1 MKARV
6 PTLLPSHPYT
16 FSLLV
21 ALLAVAL
28 LLGWRL
34 RADGQGSYHSSSA
47 SGKYYDKHYDWQ
59 KGNYPPDTIRGE
71 AVDEARSGM
80 TLNRTPVTIR
90 TPECFP
96 AEPRDVFWQ
105 MDMVAGPDGKLQPL
119 NFDENGDGKV
129 DDKERNAIRGRNTW
143 LLWGGGNETFWDWLQ
158 TKGYGLTDFL
168 ILMDSRRRGS
178 RFKDAGLITQPGF
191 VQATEPILGL
201 YIDQPNPD
209 GSAILKPPPGPPVAT
224 GSSPSPSRAATDAYQ
239 SYYPKPEPEVFD
251 AQCRRLETPVYQPT
265 PPAGHYDELFVPWTT
280 PEERAKEWKGAS
292 SDDPFKDYVPEVV
305 RRKLP
310 KDGLDPT
317 VYGYPSG
324 IFGLRLMLNPDF
336 FAKTEAAATARSYWK
351 ERVEKTNG
359 QYYTSVQ
366 IHSDPKLVRPF
377 RVSMSCG
384 FCHIGPHPLNPP
396 KDPEKPEWANLSG
409 IIGAQYWDPQPAFG
423 NLVGR
428 PNFLHHFL
436 KSQAPGTVDT
446 SLVST
451 DQINN
456 TNIINAIFDVPA
468 RLTRAMNKPTELQS
482 KANLL
487 LPSIE
492 DPDTSNNPNGP
503 NKSRH
508 FPMVLFPGE
517 DSVGVWGAL
526 ARVPLNIGVFS
537 EQWMRCDN
545 PVIGFTPQRPFSIDV
560 SRKNSVYW
568 NVNEKYRVNY
578 MAAFFTLGS
587 KGIVTKSTAPMKLK
601 DAGPKEKIILPVCLP
616 APAPAQV
623 AMPGQSPA
631 PAQAAT
637 PGQSAAPVQVA
648 TLGKDELAKDGRDRL
663 VAGRTV
669 FLRNCA
675 ICHSSKQ
682 PDGFDLRFAREMAGG
697 WDKAPA
703 PAQPVYTLPMD
714 YRNWDS
720 FKQSPAYH
728 AYVEQI
734 NQLAGKSPSP
744 DSVDPFIENNFLSNE
759 LRIPVTLVGTYA
771 GRAMATNATTGQVWD
786 NYSSDTFKTL
796 PSVGKVRYFNPYRR
810 DASAVALDPYGTN
823 DEFDAPGNGPGY
835 FRPASLIS
843 LWATAPYF
851 HNNTLGF
858 YSHDPSVEG
867 RLKAFNDGIRKLL
880 WPEQRPLYS
889 RDGVSLPRHPGDLR
903 GEGSASAKNDPGYI
917 YRLPVD
923 TFVTFEPGFT
933 PLLVQSILIGYIG
946 IGPGMFLFWVLS
958 YGIWLLLALV
968 FIFLIFWGKARHAG
982 ILILLLAL
990 VFAALLIV
998 TGGGGGGGTMVGAL
1012 MAAATHMMSYA
1023 SGWLWLVV
1031 VALLAAGILLLLTRN
1046 ELKWLTKFIFIV
1058 ATLITLI
1065 VGIIANKFLTGELKD
1080 VPLPLAILPNSWLN
1094 ANYKGIDV
1102 GPIPRGTPVNLLMS
1116 IDPAKRAQVA
1126 PALVALLK
1134 ASVQIQK
1141 QHLAGE
1147 EAYAVIAKQ
1156 AGPALMAASKCPDF
1170 VLDHGHYFGETLNEE
1185 PKTNLKEWDEKNNDA
1200 KEALITFLK
1209 TL

>member
-1 MKARV
+1 MKAS
-6 PTLLPSHPYT
+6 LLSLLRSRGHT
-16 FSLLV
+16 FSFV
-21 ALLAVAL
+21 SIALLAVAL
-28 LLGWRL
+28 VLALRL
-34 RADGQGSYHSSSA
+34 RAHGQSSSYRSA
-47 SGKYYDKHYDWQ
+47 APGKDYAYRHYDWQ
-59 KGNYPPDTIRGE
+59 HGDYPPGTIKGE

-80 TLNRTPVTIR
+80 TLNRTPVSIR

-105 MDMVAGPDGKLQPL
+105 MDKVADRDGKLQPL
-119 NFDENGDGKV
+119 DFDENGDGKI
-129 DDKERNAIRGRNTW
+129 DDKERDAIRGRNTW
-143 LLWGGGNETFWDWLQ
+143 LLWGGGNETFWDWLE

-178 RFKDAGLITQPGF
+178 RFKEAGLITQPGF

-201 YIDQPNPD
+201 YIDQANPD
-209 GSAILKPPPGPPVAT
+209 GSAILKPPPDPSAAAAASPKSYAPTSGP
-224 GSSPSPSRAATDAYQ
+224 D

-251 AQCRRLETPVYQPT
+251 AQGRRLETPVYQPA
-265 PPAGHYDELFVPWTT
+265 PPAGHYDELFLPWTT
-280 PEERAKEWKGAS
+280 PEERAKEWTDTTKA
-292 SDDPFKDYVPEVV
+292 DPFKDYVPEAV

-336 FAKTEAAATARSYWK
+336 FAKTDKAAEARKYWK
-351 ERVEKTNG
+351 ERVEQTNG

-396 KDPEKPEWANLSG
+396 KDPEKPAWDNLSG
-409 IIGAQYWDPQPAFG
+409 IIGSQYWDPQPAFG

-468 RLTRAMNKPTELQS
+468 RLARAKNKPTELQS

-492 DPDTSNNPNGP
+492 DPETSNNPGGQ
-503 NKSRH
+503 NKNRH
-508 FPMVLFPGE
+508 FPMVLMPGE

-545 PVIGFTPQRPFSIDV
+545 PVLGFTPQRPFRV
-560 SRKNSVYW
+560 EVNRANSVYW
-568 NVNEKYRVNY
+568 NVNEKYRVGY
-578 MAAFFTLGS
+578 MAAFFTLGTQG
-587 KGIVTKSTAPMKLK
+587 KVLKSTAPMKLK
-601 DAGPKEKIILPVCLP
+601 DAGP
-616 APAPAQV
+616 
-623 AMPGQSPA
+623 PGQ
-631 PAQAAT
+631 AA
-637 PGQSAAPVQVA
+637 
-648 TLGKDELAKDGRDRL
+648 LAKDAPEKRF
-663 VAGRTV
+663 AGRKI
-669 FLRNCA
+669 FLNNCA

-682 PDGFDLRFAREMAGG
+682 PDGFDLRFERHLAGS
-697 WDKAPA
+697 WDKAPV
-703 PAQPVYTLPMD
+703 PTEPNRFIYTLPSD
-714 YRNWDS
+714 YRDWDS
-720 FKQSPAYH
+720 FKQSPSYRD
-728 AYVEQI
+728 YVMRI
-734 NQLAGKSPSP
+734 NQLAGEPSGP
-744 DSVDPFIENNFLSNE
+744 NPVDSFIKDNFLSNE

-771 GRAMATNATTGQVWD
+771 GRAMATNATAGQVWD
-786 NYSSDTFKTL
+786 NYSSDTFKKL
-796 PSVGKVRYFNPYRR
+796 PSVGKVRYFNPYRS
-810 DASAVALDPYGTN
+810 DARAVALDPYGTN
-823 DEFDAPGNGPGY
+823 DEFDAPSNGPGY

-843 LWATAPYF
+843 VWATAPYF
-851 HNNTLGF
+851 HNNTLGA
-858 YSHDPSVEG
+858 YTHDPSVEG
-867 RLKAFNDGIRKLL
+867 RLIGFNDGIRKLL
-880 WPEQRPLYS
+880 WPQQRPFYT
-889 RDGVSLPRHPGDLR
+889 RDGVPLARHPGDLR
-903 GEGSASAKNDPGYI
+903 GEDSASAKNDPGYI

-946 IGPGMFLFWVLS
+946 IGPGMFLFWALS
-958 YGIWLLLALV
+958 FGIWLLLALV
-968 FIFLIFWGKARHAG
+968 FIFLIFWGQARHAG

-998 TGGGGGGGTMVGAL
+998 TGGGGGGGTMAGAL
-1012 MAAATHMMSYA
+1012 MAAATHMMGYA
-1023 SGWLWLVV
+1023 SGWLWLIV
-1031 VALLAAGILLLLTRN
+1031 VALLAAGVLLLLTRN

-1058 ATLITLI
+1058 ATLVTLI
-1065 VGIIANKFLTGELKD
+1065 VGILANKFLNGELKD
-1080 VPLPLAILPNSWLN
+1080 VPLPLAILPNGWLN
-1094 ANYKGIDV
+1094 ANYKGINV
-1102 GPIPRGTPVNLLMS
+1102 GPIPRGTPVNLLMN
-1116 IDPAKRAQVA
+1116 IDPTKRAQVA

-1134 ASVQIQK
+1134 ASVQIKK
-1141 QHLAGE
+1141 QHLNGE

-1185 PKTNLKEWDEKNNDA
+1185 PKTNLEEWEKKNDEA
-1200 KEALITFLK
+1200 KEALIAFLK

>member
-1 MKARV
+1 MK
-6 PTLLPSHPYT
+6 TSLLALLRLRGYT
-16 FSLLV
+16 FSFV
-21 ALLAVAL
+21 TIALLTAAVLLGL
-28 LLGWRL
+28 LL
-34 RADGQGSYHSSSA
+34 RAYGQTGGYSAAPPGKEPAYH
-47 SGKYYDKHYDWQ
+47 HYDWQ
-59 KGNYPPDTIRGE
+59 HGEYPPGTIKGE

-80 TLNRTPVTIR
+80 TLNGTPVSLR

-119 NFDENGDGKV
+119 NFDENGDGKIS
-129 DDKERNAIRGRNTW
+129 DKERDAIRGRNTW
-143 LLWGGGNETFWDWLQ
+143 LLWGGGNETFWDWLE
-158 TKGYGLTDFL
+158 TKGYGLTDFI

-178 RFKDAGLITQPGF
+178 RFKEAGLITQPGF
-191 VQATEPILGL
+191 VQATQPILGL
-201 YIDQPNPD
+201 YIDQANPD
-209 GSAILKPPPGPPVAT
+209 GSAVLKPPPDPSAGAAASPASYAPTSGP
-224 GSSPSPSRAATDAYQ
+224 D

-251 AQCRRLETPVYQPT
+251 AQKRRLDAPVYQPA

-280 PEERAKEWKGAS
+280 PEERAKEWSDTTK
-292 SDDPFKDYVPEVV
+292 DDPFKDYVPEVV

-336 FAKTEAAATARSYWK
+336 FAKTDDAAQARKYWK
-351 ERVEKTNG
+351 ERVEQTNG

-396 KDPEKPEWANLSG
+396 KDPEKPDWENLSG

-468 RLTRAMNKPTELQS
+468 RLARAKNKPTELQS
-482 KANLL
+482 KTNLL

-492 DPDTSNNPNGP
+492 DPETSNNPGGQ

-508 FPMVLFPGE
+508 FPMVLMPGE

-545 PVIGFTPQRPFSIDV
+545 PVLGFTPQRPFRIEV
-560 SRKNSVYW
+560 NRANSVYW
-568 NVNEKYRVNY
+568 NVNEKYRVGY
-578 MAAFFTLGS
+578 MAAFFTLGTQG
-587 KGIVTKSTAPMKLK
+587 KVVKSTAPMKLK
-601 DAGPKEKIILPVCLP
+601 N
-616 APAPAQV
+616 APAPENAKLGL
-623 AMPGQSPA
+623 AADSPEKR
-631 PAQAAT
+631 T
-637 PGQSAAPVQVA
+637 
-648 TLGKDELAKDGRDRL
+648 
-663 VAGRTV
+663 AGRKA
-669 FLRNCA
+669 FLNNCA

-682 PDGFDLRFAREMAGG
+682 PEGFDLKFEPKMAGG
-697 WDKAPA
+697 WDKAPVPKE
-703 PAQPVYTLPMD
+703 PARFVYTLPTD
-714 YRNWDS
+714 YRDWDS
-720 FKQSPAYH
+720 FKQSPGYRDYAT
-728 AYVEQI
+728 QI
-734 NQLAGKSPSP
+734 SQLAGELSGP
-744 DSVDPFIENNFLSNE
+744 DAVDPFITDNFLSNE

-786 NYSSDTFKTL
+786 NYSSDTFKNL
-796 PSVGKVRYFNPYRR
+796 PSVGTIRYFNPYRSE
-810 DASAVALDPYGTN
+810 AGGVALDSYGTN
-823 DEFDAPGNGPGY
+823 DEFTAPSGGPGY

-843 LWATAPYF
+843 VWATAPYF
-851 HNNTLGF
+851 HNNTLGL
-858 YSHDPSVEG
+858 YNQDPSVEG
-867 RLKAFNDGIRKLL
+867 RLVGFNDGIRKLL
-880 WPEQRPLYS
+880 WPKERPLYA
-889 RDGVSLPRHPGDLR
+889 RDGITYSPHPGDLR
-903 GEGSASAKNDPGYI
+903 SEGSAAAKNDPGYI

-923 TFVTFEPGFT
+923 TFVSFQAGYT
-933 PLLVQSILIGYIG
+933 PLLVQSILIGYLG
-946 IGPGMFLFWVLS
+946 AGPARIVFWFLSF
-958 YGIWLLLALV
+958 GIWLLLALL
-968 FIFLIFWGKARHAG
+968 FIFLIFWGRARHAG
-982 ILILLLAL
+982 GLLLLLAL
-990 VFAALLIV
+990 VLAALLIV
-998 TGGGGGGGTMVGAL
+998 TGAGGGSGMMAGAMM
-1012 MAAATHMMSYA
+1012 MAVTNLMSYT
-1023 SGWLWLVV
+1023 SVWLWLIV
-1031 VALLAAGILLLLTRN
+1031 VALAAAGILLLLTRN
-1046 ELKWLTKFIFIV
+1046 ELKWLTKLIFIISTIV
-1058 ATLITLI
+1058 VLV
-1065 VGIIANKFLTGELKD
+1065 VGILANKFLTGHLKD
-1080 VPLPLAILPNSWLN
+1080 VPLPLAILSNSWFN
-1094 ANYKGIDV
+1094 AEYKGINV
-1102 GPIPRGTPVNLLMS
+1102 GPIPRGTPVNLLMN

-1126 PALVALLK
+1126 PAVIALLR

-1141 QHLAGE
+1141 QHLVGE

-1156 AGPALMAASKCPDF
+1156 AGPALIAASKCPDF
-1170 VLDHGHYFGETLNEE
+1170 VLDHGHYFGEVLDPDPAKN
-1185 PKTNLKEWDEKNNDA
+1185 DET
-1200 KEALITFLK
+1200 KEALIAFLK

>member
-1 MKARV
+1 MKASLL
-6 PTLLPSHPYT
+6 TLLRSPRYT
-16 FSLLV
+16 PILGIALV
-21 ALLAVAL
+21 AFGL
-28 LLGWRL
+28 LLGL
-34 RADGQGSYHSSSA
+34 RQRVEGQGNDRTSPA
-47 SGKYYDKHYDWQ
+47 PGKYYDKHYDWQ
-59 KGNYPPDTIRGE
+59 RGDYPPGTIRGE

-80 TLNRTPVTIR
+80 TLNRTPVSVR

-96 AEPRDVFWQ
+96 AEPRDIFWQ
-105 MDMVAGPDGKLQPL
+105 MDMVAGRDGKLHPL
-119 NFDENGDGKV
+119 DFDENGDGKI
-129 DDKERNAIRGRNTW
+129 DDQERNAIRGRNTW
-143 LLWGGGNETFWDWLQ
+143 LLWGGGNETFWDWLE

-168 ILMDSRRRGS
+168 ILMDSRRRGT
-178 RFKDAGLITQPGF
+178 RFKDAGIITQPGF

-201 YIDQPNPD
+201 YIDQANPD
-209 GSAILKPPPGPPVAT
+209 GSAILRPPPGQEAAT
-224 GSSPSPSRAATDAYQ
+224 AATSPSPFPVTDGSQ

-265 PPAGHYDELFVPWTT
+265 PPTGHYDELFVPWTT

-292 SDDPFKDYVPEVV
+292 SDDPFKDYIPALV

-336 FAKTEAAATARSYWK
+336 FAKSDAAAAARSYWK

-359 QYYTSVQ
+359 QYYTSTQ
-366 IHSDPKLVRPF
+366 IHSDPKLIRPF

-384 FCHIGPHPLNPP
+384 FCHVGPHPLNPP

-468 RLTRAMNKPTELQS
+468 RLRRALNKPTEKQS
-482 KANLL
+482 RTNLL

-492 DPDTSNNPNGP
+492 DPDTSNNPDGP
-503 NKSRH
+503 NKNRH
-508 FPMVLFPGE
+508 FPMVLMPGE

-545 PVIGFTPQRPFSIDV
+545 PVLGFTPQRPFRIEV
-560 SRKNSVYW
+560 NRANSVYW
-568 NVNEKYRVNY
+568 NVNEKYRVGY

-587 KGIVTKSTAPMKLK
+587 RNIVTKSTAPMKLK
-601 DAGPKEKIILPVCLP
+601 DAGPIPPPVPECSP
-616 APAPAQV
+616 S
-623 AMPGQSPA
+623 PGQV
-631 PAQAAT
+631 T
-637 PGQSAAPVQVA
+637 
-648 TLGKDELAKDGRDRL
+648 TLGQTELAKDSDEKRA
-663 VAGRTV
+663 AGRKV
-669 FLRNCA
+669 FLHNCA

-682 PDGFDLRFAREMAGG
+682 PAGFDLKFERQMAGG
-697 WDKAPA
+697 WDKAAA
-703 PAQPVYTLPMD
+703 PAQPIYTLPAD
-714 YRNWDS
+714 YRDWDS

-728 AYVEQI
+728 AYVDQI
-734 NQLAGKSPSP
+734 SKMAGDFPAPGNP
-744 DSVDPFIENNFLSNE
+744 DSFIDDNFLSHE

-786 NYSSDTFKTL
+786 NYSSDTFKSL
-796 PSVGKVRYFNPYRR
+796 PSVGTIRYFNPYRNE
-810 DASAVALDPYGTN
+810 AGAVALDSYGAN
-823 DEFDAPGNGPGY
+823 DEFAAPSGGPGY

-843 LWATAPYF
+843 VWATAPYF
-851 HNNTLGF
+851 HNNTLG
-858 YSHDPSVEG
+858 YYNQDPSVKG
-867 RLKAFNDGIRKLL
+867 RLMAFNDGIRKLL
-880 WPEQRPLYS
+880 WPQQRPLYT

-923 TFVTFEPGFT
+923 TFITFEPGFT
-933 PLLVQSILIGYIG
+933 PLLVQSILTGYLG
-946 IGPGMFLFWVLS
+946 IRPGMFVFWVLS
-958 YGIWLLLALV
+958 FGLWLLLALV
-968 FIFLIFWGKARHAG
+968 FGFLIFKGRARHAG
-982 ILILLLAL
+982 ILIVLVALA
-990 VFAALLIV
+990 FAALLIV
-998 TGGGGGGGTMVGAL
+998 TGGGGGGGTMAGVF
-1012 MAAATHMMSYA
+1012 MAAATNMMSYA
-1023 SGWLWLVV
+1023 SVWLWLVV
-1031 VALLAAGILLLLTRN
+1031 VALLAAGVLLLLTRN

-1058 ATLITLI
+1058 ATVVTLI
-1065 VGIIANKFLTGELKD
+1065 VGILANKFLTGELKD
-1080 VPLPLAILPNSWLN
+1080 VPLPLAVLPNSWFN
-1094 ANYKGIDV
+1094 ASYKGINV
-1102 GPIPRGTPVNLLMS
+1102 GPIPRGTPVNLLMN

-1134 ASVQIQK
+1134 ASEQIKK
-1141 QHLAGE
+1141 QHLEGE

-1185 PKTNLKEWDEKNNDA
+1185 PKANLGEWEKKNDEA
-1200 KEALITFLK
+1200 KEALIAFLK

>member
-1 MKARV
+1 MKARL
-6 PTLLPSHPYT
+6 PALLPSRPYT

-21 ALLAVAL
+21 ALLAVGL

-34 RADGQGSYHSSSA
+34 RANAQSSYHDSSA

-59 KGNYPPDTIRGE
+59 KGRYPPGTIRGE

-96 AEPRDVFWQ
+96 AEPRDIFWQ

-119 NFDENGDGKV
+119 NFDENGDGKI

-178 RFKDAGLITQPGF
+178 RFKEAGVITQPGF

-201 YIDQPNPD
+201 YIDQANPD
-209 GSAILKPPPGPPVAT
+209 GSAILKPPPGPPAAS
-224 GSSPSPSRAATDAYQ
+224 GSTPSPSPAVRQDYQ
-239 SYYPKPEPEVFD
+239 SYYPKAEPEVYD

-292 SDDPFKDYVPEVV
+292 ADDPFKDYVPEVV
-305 RRKLP
+305 RKKLP

-336 FAKTEAAATARSYWK
+336 FAKTDAAAAARSYWK

-359 QYYTSVQ
+359 RYYTSTE
-366 IHSDPKLVRPF
+366 IHSDPKLIRPF

-396 KDPEKPEWANLSG
+396 KDPENPGWANLSG

-468 RLTRAMNKPTELQS
+468 RLTRAKNKPTERQS
-482 KANLL
+482 SENLL

-492 DPDTSNNPNGP
+492 DPETSNNPNGP
-503 NKSRH
+503 NKNRH
-508 FPMVLFPGE
+508 FPMVLMPGE

-545 PVIGFTPQRPFSIDV
+545 PILGFTPQRPFRIEV
-560 SRKNSVYW
+560 NRANSVYW
-568 NVNEKYRVNY
+568 NVNEKYRVGY
-578 MAAFFTLGS
+578 MAAFFTLGTAG
-587 KGIVTKSTAPMKLK
+587 KVVKSTAPMKLK
-601 DAGPKEKIILPVCLP
+601 DAGPS
-616 APAPAQV
+616 Q
-623 AMPGQSPA
+623 
-631 PAQAAT
+631 
-637 PGQSAAPVQVA
+637 APVLPDCPPGSAPVS
-648 TLGKDELAKDGRDRL
+648 TLGQAELAKDSDEKRALGRK
-663 VAGRTV
+663 V
-669 FLRNCA
+669 FVRNCA

-682 PDGFDLRFAREMAGG
+682 PEGFDLKFERQMAGG

-703 PAQPVYTLPMD
+703 PAQPIYTLPAD
-714 YRNWDS
+714 YRDWDS

-728 AYVEQI
+728 AYVDRI
-734 NQLAGKSPSP
+734 SQLAGELSGPNAV
-744 DSVDPFIENNFLSNE
+744 DSFIKDNFLSNE
-759 LRIPVTLVGTYA
+759 LRIPVTLIGTYA
-771 GRAMATNATTGQVWD
+771 GRAMATNATAGQVWD

-796 PSVGKVRYFNPYRR
+796 QSVGKVRYFNPYRS
-810 DASAVALDPYGTN
+810 DVGATAFDPYGTN
-823 DEFDAPGNGPGY
+823 DEFEAPGGGPGY

-843 LWATAPYF
+843 VWATAPYF
-851 HNNTLGF
+851 HNNTLGA
-858 YSHDPSVEG
+858 YTHDPSVAG
-867 RLKAFNDGIRKLL
+867 RLVGFNDGIRKLL
-880 WPEQRPLYS
+880 WPQQRPLYT
-889 RDGVSLPRHPGDLR
+889 RDGVSLARHPGDLR

-923 TFVTFEPGFT
+923 TFVTFEPGYT
-933 PLLVQSILIGYIG
+933 PLLVQSILIGYLG
-946 IGPGMFLFWVLS
+946 IGPAKFLFWVLS
-958 YGIWLLLALV
+958 FGIWLLLALV
-968 FIFLIFWGKARHAG
+968 FIFLIFWGRARHAG
-982 ILILLLAL
+982 ILVLLLAL
-990 VFAALLIV
+990 AFAGLLIV
-998 TGGGGGGGTMVGAL
+998 TGGGGGGGTMAGVL
-1012 MAAATHMMSYA
+1012 MVAATNMMSYA

-1031 VALLAAGILLLLTRN
+1031 VALLAAGVLLLLTRK

-1065 VGIIANKFLTGELKD
+1065 VGIIANKFLNGELKD
-1080 VPLPLAILPNSWLN
+1080 VPLPLALLPNSWLN
-1094 ANYKGIDV
+1094 AGYKGINV
-1102 GPIPRGTPVNLLMS
+1102 GPIPRGTPVNLLMN
-1116 IDPAKRAQVA
+1116 IDPTRRSKVA

-1134 ASVQIQK
+1134 ASVQIKK
-1141 QHLAGE
+1141 QHLVGE

-1185 PKTNLKEWDEKNNDA
+1185 PKTNSEEWEKKNDEA
-1200 KEALITFLK
+1200 KEALIAFLK

>member
-1 MKARV
+1 MK
-6 PTLLPSHPYT
+6 T
-16 FSLLV
+16 F
-21 ALLAVAL
+21 LLALSRSRRYAL
-28 LLGWRL
+28 TLVPAILLAGAILLGLRL
-34 RADGQGSYHSSSA
+34 RAHGQDSYHSSPA
-47 SGKYYDKHYDWQ
+47 PGKYYDKHYDWQ
-59 KGNYPPDTIRGE
+59 GGDYPPGTTHGE

-80 TLNRTPVTIR
+80 TLSRTPVSIR

-105 MDMVAGPDGKLQPL
+105 MDKVADRDGKLQPL
-119 NFDENGDGKV
+119 NFDENGDGKI
-129 DDKERNAIRGRNTW
+129 DDHERDGIRGRNTW

-178 RFKDAGLITQPGF
+178 RFKEAGVITQPGF

-209 GSAILKPPPGPPVAT
+209 GSAILKPPPGPSAGAT
-224 GSSPSPSRAATDAYQ
+224 STPAPND
-239 SYYPKPEPEVFD
+239 SYYPKAEPELFD
-251 AQCRRLETPVYQPT
+251 AEGRRLDPPVYQPT
-265 PPAGHYDELFVPWTT
+265 PPTGHYDELFVPWTT
-280 PEERAKEWKGAS
+280 PQERAKEWKDTTKA
-292 SDDPFKDYVPEVV
+292 DPFKDYVPEVV
-305 RRKLP
+305 HRKLP

-336 FAKTEAAATARSYWK
+336 FAKTDNAAQARQYWK
-351 ERVEKTNG
+351 ERVEQTNG
-359 QYYTSVQ
+359 RYYTDVQ
-366 IHSDPKLVRPF
+366 IHSDPKLIRPF

-396 KDPEKPEWANLSG
+396 KDPEKPDWDNLSG

-468 RLTRAMNKPTELQS
+468 RLTRAKNKPTELQS
-482 KANLL
+482 KTNLL

-545 PVIGFTPQRPFSIDV
+545 PVVGFTPQRPFSIEV

-578 MAAFFTLGS
+578 MAAFFTLGTQ
-587 KGIVTKSTAPMKLK
+587 KKVAKSTAPMKLK
-601 DAGPKEKIILPVCLP
+601 DAGP
-616 APAPAQV
+616 
-623 AMPGQSPA
+623 PGQ
-631 PAQAAT
+631 AAM
-637 PGQSAAPVQVA
+637 
-648 TLGKDELAKDGRDRL
+648 AKDPPEKRI
-663 VAGRTV
+663 AGRKA
-669 FLRNCA
+669 FLNNCA

-682 PDGFDLRFAREMAGG
+682 PEGFDLRFERQMTGG

-703 PAQPVYTLPMD
+703 PTEPKRFVYTLPAD
-714 YRNWDS
+714 YRDWDS
-720 FKQSPAYH
+720 FKRSPGYRD
-728 AYVEQI
+728 YVTQI
-734 NQLAGKSPSP
+734 SQLAGELPGP
-744 DSVDPFIENNFLSNE
+744 DAVDPFIEDNFLSTE

-771 GRAMATNATTGQVWD
+771 GRALATNATAGQVWD
-786 NYSSDTFKTL
+786 NYSSDTFKSL
-796 PSVGKVRYFNPYRR
+796 PSVGKIRYFNPYRSE
-810 DASAVALDPYGTN
+810 AGAVALDSYGTN
-823 DEFDAPGNGPGY
+823 DEFDAPSGGPGY

-843 LWATAPYF
+843 VWATAPYF
-851 HNNTLGF
+851 HNNTLGLF
-858 YSHDPSVEG
+858 NQDPSVEG
-867 RLKAFNDGIRKLL
+867 RLTAFNDGIRKLL
-880 WPEQRPLYS
+880 WPKERPLYS
-889 RDGVSLPRHPGDLR
+889 RDGVTYPPHPGDLR
-903 GEGSASAKNDPGYI
+903 AEGSAAAKNDPGYI

-923 TFVTFEPGFT
+923 TFVSFQAGFT
-933 PLLVQSILIGYIG
+933 PLLIQSLLIGYVG
-946 IGPGMFLFWVLS
+946 AGPAKVLFWFLS
-958 YGIWLLLALV
+958 FGIWLLLALL
-968 FIFLIFWGKARHAG
+968 FIFLIFRGRARHAG
-982 ILILLLAL
+982 GLLLLLAL
-990 VFAALLIV
+990 VLAGLLIA
-998 TGGGGGGGTMVGAL
+998 TGAGGGSGMMAGAMI
-1012 MAAATHMMSYA
+1012 MAATNLMSYT
-1023 SGWLWLVV
+1023 SVWLWLIVIV
-1031 VALLAAGILLLLTRN
+1031 LAAVGILLLLTRN
-1046 ELKWLTKFIFIV
+1046 ELKWLTKFIFII
-1058 ATLITLI
+1058 ATIVVLV
-1065 VGIIANKFLTGELKD
+1065 VGILANKFLTGNLKD
-1080 VPLPLAILPNSWLN
+1080 VPLAWAILPNSWFN
-1094 ANYKGIDV
+1094 ADYKGINV

-1116 IDPAKRAQVA
+1116 LDPAKRAQVA
-1126 PALVALLK
+1126 PALVALLR
-1134 ASVQIQK
+1134 ASAQIQK
-1141 QHLAGE
+1141 QHLVGE

-1156 AGPALMAASKCPDF
+1156 AGPALIAASKCPDF
-1170 VLDHGHYFGETLNEE
+1170 VLDHGHYFGEVLDPDPAKN
-1185 PKTNLKEWDEKNNDA
+1185 DET
-1200 KEALITFLK
+1200 KEALIAFLK